1 MSVMTDVQT
10 IAANVTVKNIL
21 AGKVHEF
28 LPEPSVVTID
38 ASADVVGMNMSV
50 LIGGEVLVDDQEV
63 SNSARFPIEPDDRVA
78 QGAGFGGDR
87 MIVRLRNTTAGNIVI
102 KTKVTVE
109 PA

>member
-1 MSVMTDVQT
+1 MSVMTDVQSVAANAT
-10 IAANVTVKNIL
+10 IANIVT
-21 AGKVHEF
+21 GKVHEF
-28 LPEPSVVTID
+28 LPEPSIVTID
-38 ASADVVGMNMSV
+38 ASNDVVGGNISV

-87 MIVRLRNTTAGNIVI
+87 LIVRLRNTTAGAILF